1 MWARPPRSCNSGH
14 ERRRKSGTL
23 APTCSRMAGECIP
36 LVKKKRRRF
45 AWTAETS
52 IEVIGNMKRNYLL
65 LSTMLTS
72 LLLASVPPLALA
84 QRSLEI
90 PSGTSIR
97 VRMTDNLS
105 SEQTQMGDTFRGTLD
120 EPIVVNG
127 RELYPKGADVIGR
140 VTDVHPTGRLSEPG
154 ELDLILNTVSSGT
167 VAASIH
173 VEPLVL
179 KGESH
184 AKSNVTKIGGGAA
197 LGAVIGAI
205 AGGGKGAAIGTLAGG
220 AAGTGAAAATGKK
233 PAIVESEAVLTFVTS
248 STSAPTTP
256 PPANTSSN
264 EPPPPSAPAPA
275 VSEVAPNPDSSTDV
289 DTPLFSL
296 RDRRTIRT
304 CVSEHA
310 SDFPAGTTQRPELP
324 SGSER
329 QIHRGGN
336 LPSEIQ
342 NQAQS
347 LPLSCED
354 QLPKLSNDL
363 ERVIYGG
370 RAILIDS
377 KGGVLDTFYL
387 DENQ

>member
-1 MWARPPRSCNSGH
+1 
-14 ERRRKSGTL
+14 
-23 APTCSRMAGECIP
+23 
-36 LVKKKRRRF
+36 
-45 AWTAETS
+45 
-52 IEVIGNMKRNYLL
+52 MKRKYLL

-154 ELDLILNTVSSGT
+154 ELDLVLNTVSSGT

-233 PAIVESEAVLTFVTS
+233 PATVESEAVLTFVTS

-275 VSEVAPNPDSSTDV
+275 ASEVAPNSDSSTDV

-329 QIHRGGN
+329 QIHRGGT

-377 KGGVLDTFYL
+377 KGRVLDTFYL

>member
-1 MWARPPRSCNSGH
+1 
-14 ERRRKSGTL
+14 
-23 APTCSRMAGECIP
+23 
-36 LVKKKRRRF
+36 
-45 AWTAETS
+45 
-52 IEVIGNMKRNYLL
+52 MKRKYLL

-72 LLLASVPPLALA
+72 FLLASVPPLALA

-154 ELDLILNTVSSGT
+154 ELDLVLNTVSSGT

-233 PAIVESEAVLTFVTS
+233 PATVESEAVLTFVTS

-275 VSEVAPNPDSSTDV
+275 ASEVVPNPDSSTDV

-329 QIHRGGN
+329 QIHRGGT

-377 KGGVLDTFYL
+377 KGRVLDTFYL